1 MELDEREDMG
11 FIQVKWSS
19 KLYGTVEMKA
29 RYWLHQKGS
38 ENFYGELDFIK
49 EHFQELYDKL
59 LENLFEEYSENPL
72 LDVWDEETGEF
83 ERIMFATKEEMHPYL
98 GMTPCID
105 VKSFKDKVY
114 LGLTFYQHNRLSI
127 EHGICAIFDKLEL
140 FLVDSYDFEGILDNL
155 KYGYKSGF

>member
-11 FIQVKWSS
+11 FIQVKWSA
-19 KLYGTVEMKA
+19 KLYGTVEMNA

-49 EHFQELYDKL
+49 EYFQELYDKL
-59 LENLFEEYSENPL
+59 LE
-72 LDVWDEETGEF
+72 
-83 ERIMFATKEEMHPYL
+83 YL